1 MQDFLVPAH
10 DRGASRQSA
19 AGRALA
25 RPAAMRRS
33 GLRSGRAV
41 PDAALAAA
49 VGASH
54 RLPCAARLGVVRR
67 NSLRSLRELRS
78 DRAPQVRSTMR
89 ASRADPEAA
98 LLGAADSA
106 ASGTA
111 RPLRSPERRMA
122 AGRARARPAA
132 DCRSG
137 NVGAIRS
144 ADGVVARKRR
154 KASCKGVGRPRP
166 ACLCAAEKRSST
178 GGARSA
184 HRPSFS
190 RRLSE
195 RSSRSER
202 SEFRRASRCCEHRRA
217 PPRSGGKHRH
227 AGRGRPT
234 PLLARTCRTAG
245 NTPRS
250 NNR

>member
-78 DRAPQVRSTMR
+78 DRAPQVRSTKR

-98 LLGAADSA
+98 LLGAADIGAPKA
-106 ASGTA
+106 APPA
-111 RPLRSPERRMA
+111 RASRPMPHSPLGPGPPRCRVPLSQPQWCPERRR
-122 AGRARARPAA
+122 GRCPQTPQRLLQRRGPPAVSVPV
-132 DCRSG
+132 RSRE
-137 NVGAIRS
+137 AQQ
-144 ADGVVARKRR
+144 
-154 KASCKGVGRPRP
+154 
-166 ACLCAAEKRSST
+166 
-178 GGARSA
+178 
-184 HRPSFS
+184 HR
-190 RRLSE
+190 
-195 RSSRSER
+195 
-202 SEFRRASRCCEHRRA
+202 RRAQRA
-217 PPRSGGKHRH
+217 SSIILAATVRAELAQRAQRVSPRQPVLRASQG
-227 AGRGRPT
+227 T
-234 PLLARTCRTAG
+234 PA
-245 NTPRS
+245 
-250 NNR
+250 